1 MGAVLCRNA
10 SKRCARQWKRAGI
23 IRDLI
28 QKEVLLSLIA
38 LTEAADVAAAFAAL
52 TRHFA
57 NGEVVEGVVGFTGG
71 SQTVPVRWFP
81 AEKLWAYVEPEKQQ
95 NRLACAFGIQDPGE
109 AADPKP
115 ELNIVCE
122 INPPR
127 EGIDRR
133 SATVFVRS
141 RHGAVYLAH
150 SGKVGGGRTGVGKIG
165 FLKFYGDDTVDTV
178 QWPDD
183 HSAEY
188 IVIAALDDNDFREQ
202 VAAFVHKVADFKDKA
217 ATKPAAKTTTRATGR
232 TTGKAKI
239 AAENAAQDTAESAA

>member
-1 MGAVLCRNA
+1 
-10 SKRCARQWKRAGI
+10 
-23 IRDLI
+23 
-28 QKEVLLSLIA
+28 LSLIA

-57 NGEVVEGVVGFTGG
+57 DGEVVESGVGFTGG
-71 SQTVPVRWFP
+71 SQTVALRWFP
-81 AEKLWAYVEPEKQQ
+81 EEKFWTYIEPEQQQ
-95 NRLACAFGIQDPGE
+95 NRLWCAFGIQDPRE
-109 AADPKP
+109 SAD
-115 ELNIVCE
+115 LNIVCE

-141 RHGAVYLAH
+141 RHGSVYLAH

-165 FLKFYGDDTVDTV
+165 FLKFYGADTVDTV

-202 VAAFVHKVADFKDKA
+202 MAAFVHKVADFKEKA
-217 ATKPAAKTTTRATGR
+217 ATKPAAKTTSRTASR
-232 TTGKAKI
+232 TTSKTKA
-239 AAENAAQDTAESAA
+239 APESVPQDTADSPA

>member
-1 MGAVLCRNA
+1 M
-10 SKRCARQWKRAGI
+10 
-23 IRDLI
+23 
-28 QKEVLLSLIA
+28 SLIA
-38 LTEAADVAAAFAAL
+38 LTETADIAAAFAAM

-57 NGEVVEGVVGFTGG
+57 DGESMEGIVGLTGG
-71 SQTVPVRWFP
+71 SQTVPLRWFP
-81 AEKLWAYVEPEKQQ
+81 AEKIWVYVEPEKQQ
-95 NRLACAFGIQDPGE
+95 NRLSCAFGTQDPGE

-115 ELNIVCE
+115 DLNIVCE
-122 INPPR
+122 FNPPR

-183 HSAEY
+183 HAAEY

-217 ATKPAAKTTTRATGR
+217 APKPPVKTTTRTTTR
-232 TTGKAKI
+232 TASKAKA
-239 AAENAAQDTAESAA
+239 AAEAAPQDAAESAA